1 MFLQVGVA
9 HGRIEE
15 LSGRDLKIVT
25 DGEEFCQGGQ
35 RFTGADSPGQQ
46 RRILGVRGSNGQL

>member
-35 RFTGADSPGQQ
+35 RFTGADVIDISPAVT
-46 RRILGVRGSNGQL
+46 RS